1 MDDAWLGD
9 LREKIVTRLLAPA
22 TDCRANT
29 TVFVVSGVAL
39 ALLGA
44 SEAGLCTGFD
54 RCGDDAQIGGGLP
67 RHDPAGR
74 IAGIGAVEV
83 ESNAADQLGQIALRE
98 AGVRAR
104 GTARGTVDTLIDA
117 AEESVAVEAA
127 GMRMQV
133 DDLSNSHGLLSS
145 ERPGHR
151 STTGWPCVYASAR
164 RLFVDRPLGG
174 WKGFE
179 ALVRDWPA
187 AFDRAAVG
195 TGSKTC
201 LGTLDGRERLA

>member
-1 MDDAWLGD
+1 MDDTWLGD
-9 LREKIVTRLLAPA
+9 LSEEVITRLLAAA

-54 RCGDDAQIGGGLP
+54 HRGDDAQVGDRLP
-67 RHDPAGR
+67 RHDPASR
-74 IAGIGAVEV
+74 IAGVGTVEV
-83 ESNAADQLGQIALRE
+83 ESNAADQFGQIALCE
-98 AGVRAR
+98 AGVCAG
-104 GTARGTVDTLIDA
+104 GTARGAVDTVVDA
-117 AEESVAVEAA
+117 AEEGVAIEVA
-127 GMRMQV
+127 GMRVQV

-145 ERPGHR
+145 ERPGER
-151 STTGWPCVYASAR
+151 STRGWPCAYASA
-164 RLFVDRPLGG
+164 RLFVDRPLGS

-179 ALVRDWPA
+179 ALVRDWSA
-187 AFDRAAVG
+187 AFDGAAVG

-201 LGTLDGRERLA
+201 LGTLDGGELLA